1 MAMDDVLWDVD
12 ISEDELE
19 DSPEED
25 QRPEIWNIGEDL
37 EEDFTVRPSE
47 YEQKRSDRMN
57 AVIAVL
63 MHLIFAW
70 QMRFCVSDS
79 CIDSVLGMIGYLLTM
94 LQSIFGFD
102 ELCHLIEMFPS
113 TKHRAKRFLGL
124 DKDNFIKFV
133 VCPSCDKLYTY
144 QQACVSVNGCLQSRL
159 CDYVPFPNHPQQRF
173 REPCGAGLMKTVVS
187 ADGKRQVLYPKKVYC
202 YQSLKTSIQ
211 RLLEREDIRSS
222 LMQPKETHEDAL
234 YDVYDGKVWKS
245 MKDIHGNLYSRDWRN
260 LSVMFNIDWFQPF
273 DGSEHSLGAMYMVL
287 LNLPREMRFK
297 KENMLLVGLIPGPK
311 EPVRHVNTYLRPLVN
326 ELLSF
331 WKGVYLSSNNESAL
345 YCLALVCISSDL
357 PATRKCCGFL
367 SYSAQKGCSKCWKQ
381 FPREGFGTKPD
392 YSGFDFGA
400 WIARNGEEH
409 KRLAEET
416 QEAQTKTQ
424 QTNLESASGV
434 RYSEF
439 FKLPYFDPIEFHV
452 VDPMHNL
459 LLGTAKHIFGV
470 WIEKGILSDK
480 DIDDI
485 DKLSN
490 EMGKMSEQGRTTKS
504 LKLYKT
510 MKAEEWKNWVL
521 VYSLFCLKDVLDKRH
536 FNLWQVYVR
545 ACRLLLSTSIS
556 TSQLTDAHQLLWLFC
571 NQFEEII
578 GHQYC
583 TPNMH
588 MHLNLK
594 DCINSFGPVYG
605 FWAFSFERYNG
616 ILGSFHTNNR
626 SMTITMMRKFLDGVH
641 VFSMYQRVGVGF
653 EDLPSLADFNLIEN
667 KAFNIVNHTT

>member
-1 MAMDDVLWDVD
+1 M
-12 ISEDELE
+12 
-19 DSPEED
+19 
-25 QRPEIWNIGEDL
+25 
-37 EEDFTVRPSE
+37 
-47 YEQKRSDRMN
+47 Y
-57 AVIAVL
+57 
-63 MHLIFAW
+63 
-70 QMRFCVSDS
+70 
-79 CIDSVLGMIGYLLTM
+79 
-94 LQSIFGFD
+94 
-102 ELCHLIEMFPS
+102 
-113 TKHRAKRFLGL
+113 
-124 DKDNFIKFV
+124 
-133 VCPSCDKLYTY
+133 
-144 QQACVSVNGCLQSRL
+144 VN
-159 CDYVPFPNHPQQRF
+159 
-173 REPCGAGLMKTVVS
+173 
-187 ADGKRQVLYPKKVYC
+187 
-202 YQSLKTSIQ
+202 
-211 RLLEREDIRSS
+211 
-222 LMQPKETHEDAL
+222 
-234 YDVYDGKVWKS
+234 
-245 MKDIHGNLYSRDWRN
+245 
-260 LSVMFNIDWFQPF
+260 
-273 DGSEHSLGAMYMVL
+273 
-287 LNLPREMRFK
+287 
-297 KENMLLVGLIPGPK
+297 
-311 EPVRHVNTYLRPLVN
+311 
-326 ELLSF
+326 
-331 WKGVYLSSNNESAL
+331 
-345 YCLALVCISSDL
+345 
-357 PATRKCCGFL
+357 
-367 SYSAQKGCSKCWKQ
+367 
-381 FPREGFGTKPD
+381 
-392 YSGFDFGA
+392 
-400 WIARNGEEH
+400 
-409 KRLAEET
+409 
-416 QEAQTKTQ
+416 
-424 QTNLESASGV
+424 
-434 RYSEF
+434 SEF
-439 FKLPYFDPIEFHV
+439 SKLPYFDPIEFHV

-588 MHLNLK
+588 MHLHLK

-653 EDLPSLADFNLIEN
+653 KDLPSLADFNFIEE
-667 KAFNIVNHTT
+667 KHSTSSTTPLDIIRRKPKLDGNGVMQVFSLPLSVPKLESLTHDEVQELTGMLETLLPNEIIKGVAKFI